1 MEVAAGSR
9 CVPGSHPDRVSQSA
23 LSDRAQVDPL
33 AWLTM
38 SSTRVQRLSLR
49 QLLYCPR
56 PGYVA
61 AIAVVFV
68 SAVLGYVAI
77 LINALDA
84 VSWWGRSL
92 TGMALAYLP
101 MFALAGIFTWRKC
114 SERRL
119 LMGFLVVS
127 WFVVTM
133 VSWLPRQQPDVQGL
147 TRLSWWTGWAIVI
160 YVVPPI
166 VFAWIARQ
174 RVRSYGLSLG
184 TFAGET
190 RIFAIMIPV
199 IVAATWFASSQ
210 PHFQVVYPF
219 YKGWPD
225 GGAHFTSL
233 VVWWVMYAASFVALE
248 FFFRGF
254 MVMAGYRVLGWWA
267 IPAMAAPYCL
277 LHLDKPIPELV
288 SSLFGGLILGV
299 VALRT
304 RSILAGVMAH
314 VSLAVGTD
322 AAVLG
327 RRFLN

>member
-1 MEVAAGSR
+1 M
-9 CVPGSHPDRVSQSA
+9 
-23 LSDRAQVDPL
+23 
-33 AWLTM
+33 M
-38 SSTRVQRLSLR
+38 SNKVERLSLR

-61 AIAVVFV
+61 GVVV
-68 SAVLGYVAI
+68 LIVVAVLGYIAALLI
-77 LINALDA
+77 LFDA
-84 VSWWGRSL
+84 VSWWGRSF
-92 TGMALAYLP
+92 TGMAVAFLP
-101 MFALAGIFTWRKC
+101 MFAVAGLFTWRRC
-114 SERRL
+114 SERKL
-119 LMGFLVVS
+119 LIGFLFVS

-147 TRLSWWTGWAIVI
+147 TRLSWWTGWSIALYVI
-160 YVVPPI
+160 PPV

-190 RIFAIMIPV
+190 RIFAIMIPA
-199 IVAATWFASSQ
+199 IAAATWFASSQ

-225 GGAHFTSL
+225 GGAPVTSL
-233 VVWWVMYAASFVALE
+233 LIWWVMYAASFVALE

-254 MVMAGYRVLGWWA
+254 MVMAGYRVMGWWA
-267 IPAMAAPYCL
+267 IPTMAAPYCL
-277 LHLDKPIPELV
+277 LHLDKPLPELV
-288 SSLFGGLILGV
+288 SSLFGGLVLGV

-304 RSILAGVMAH
+304 RSILAGVLAH
-314 VSLAVGTD
+314 VSLAIGTD

-327 RRFLN
+327 RRFVN

>member
-1 MEVAAGSR
+1 MEVTAGSR
-9 CVPGSHPDRVSQSA
+9 CVSRSHRARVSQCRPFNRS
-23 LSDRAQVDPL
+23 QVDL
-33 AWLTM
+33 VAWPAM

-56 PGYVA
+56 PGFVA
-61 AIAVVFV
+61 AFALVFV
-68 SAVLGYVAI
+68 AAVLGYIAI
-77 LINALDA
+77 LISWFDA

-92 TGMALAYLP
+92 AGMALAYLP
-101 MFALAGIFTWRKC
+101 MFAIAGLFSWRKC

-119 LMGFLVVS
+119 LIGFLFVS

-147 TRLSWWTGWAIVI
+147 IRLSWWTGWAIVI

-184 TFAGET
+184 TFSGET
-190 RIFAIMIPV
+190 RIFAIMIPA

-233 VVWWVMYAASFVALE
+233 LVWWVMYAASFVALE

-277 LHLDKPIPELV
+277 LHLDKPTPELV

-304 RSILAGVMAH
+304 RSILAGVLAH

-327 RRFLN
+327 RKFLS